1 MSPLIK
7 KLTYILL
14 LSLFVIPCV
23 ACAQNITDSAGNKID
38 IVAATA
44 KKDSAQKSISPRK
57 AAIRSAIIPGW
68 GQVSVR
74 KDLDASFF
82 RKYYSIPL
90 IYTAIGISAGVFAY
104 NLTWYRRTRF
114 AYKVVYTQDTNNY
127 PNVYRKLRG
136 YVETNNATSLKYAR
150 DQYRRDLDYSVLFFI
165 AAWGLNVVHA
175 SVEAHLKSF
184 DVSDDLSFHIKGGY
198 SELGN
203 TSGISLVMRFK

>member
-1 MSPLIK
+1 MTN

-14 LSLFVIPCV
+14 VSLFVSPF
-23 ACAQNITDSAGNKID
+23 AARAQNITDSAGNKID
-38 IVAATA
+38 IAAATA
-44 KKDSAQKSISPRK
+44 KKDSLSHSISPRK

-74 KDLDASFF
+74 KDLNVSFF

-90 IYTAIGISAGVFAY
+90 IYTAIGVTAGVFAY

-114 AYKVVYTQDTNNY
+114 AYKVLVTGDIANYDHVYH
-127 PNVYRKLRG
+127 KLKG
-136 YVETNNATSLKYAR
+136 YIQTNNATSLKYAR
-150 DQYRRDLDYSVLFFI
+150 DQFRRDLDYSVLFFV

-184 DVSDDLSFHIKGGY
+184 DVNDDLSFHLKGGY
-198 SELGN
+198 SEMAN
-203 TSGISLVMRFK
+203 TSGISLVVRFK

>member
-14 LSLFVIPCV
+14 LSVFAIP
-23 ACAQNITDSAGNKID
+23 AGAQTITDSAGNKID
-38 IVAATA
+38 VVAATA
-44 KKDSAQKSISPRK
+44 KKDSASNTISPRK

-90 IYTAIGISAGVFAY
+90 IYTAIGVSAGVFAY

-114 AYKVVYTQDTNNY
+114 AYKVLVTQDTNNY

-136 YVETNNATSLKYAR
+136 YVETNNASSLKYAR
-150 DQYRRDLDYSVLFFI
+150 DQFRRDLDYSVLFFI

-184 DVSDDLSFHIKGGY
+184 DVSDDLSFHFKGGY
-198 SELGN
+198 SEMAN

>member
-14 LSLFVIPCV
+14 LFFFVLPCI
-23 ACAQNITDSAGNKID
+23 AGAQNILDSAGNKID
-38 IVAATA
+38 LTTATA
-44 KKDSAQKSISPRK
+44 KKDSLHQSISPRK

-90 IYTAIGISAGVFAY
+90 IYTAIGVTAGVFAY
-104 NLTWYRRTRF
+104 NLTWYRRTRY
-114 AYKVVYTQDTNNY
+114 AYKVLYTQDTNNY
-127 PNVYRKLRG
+127 NNVYRKLRG
-136 YVETNNATSLKYAR
+136 YIQTNNSSSLKYAR
-150 DQYRRDLDYSVLFFI
+150 DQYRRDLDYSVLFFL
-165 AAWGLNVVHA
+165 AAWGLNVMHA

-184 DVSDDLSFHIKGGY
+184 DVSDDLSFHLKGGF
-198 SELGN
+198 SEMAN
-203 TSGISLVMRFK
+203 TSGISLVVRFK

>member
-7 KLTYILL
+7 KFTYLLFLL
-14 LSLFVIPCV
+14 LFAYS
-23 ACAQNITDSAGNKID
+23 AGAQTITDSAGNKID
-38 IVAATA
+38 VVAATA
-44 KKDSAQKSISPRK
+44 EKDTVDSSVSPRK

-74 KDLDASFF
+74 RDLDASFF

-90 IYTAIGISAGVFAY
+90 IYTAIGVSAGVFAY

-114 AYKVVYTQDTNNY
+114 AYKVLVTQDTNNY

-136 YVETNNATSLKYAR
+136 YVETNNSSSLKYAR

-184 DVSDDLSFHIKGGY
+184 DVSDDLSFHFKGGY
-198 SELGN
+198 SEMAN

>member
-14 LSLFVIPCV
+14 LFFFVLPRI
-23 ACAQNITDSAGNKID
+23 AGAQNIIDSAGNKID
-38 IVAATA
+38 VTAATA
-44 KKDSAQKSISPRK
+44 KKDSLHQSISPRK

-90 IYTAIGISAGVFAY
+90 IYTAIGVTAGVFAY
-104 NLTWYRRTRF
+104 NLTWYRRTRY
-114 AYKVVYTQDTNNY
+114 AYKVLYTQDTNNY
-127 PNVYRKLRG
+127 NNVYRKLRG
-136 YVETNNATSLKYAR
+136 YIQTNNSSSLKYAR
-150 DQYRRDLDYSVLFFI
+150 DQYRRDLDYSVLFFL
-165 AAWGLNVVHA
+165 AAWGLNVMHA

-184 DVSDDLSFHIKGGY
+184 DVSDDLSFHLKGGF
-198 SELGN
+198 SEMAN
-203 TSGISLVMRFK
+203 TSGISLVVRFK